1 MANCGLIKD
10 PKPHFRDLAL
20 LTKELCQFGKINRLP
35 LGLLNQRSNTEPTS
49 LMESYEVINV
59 TESDFK
65 HEIFYTNKSNR
76 AAVK

>member
-20 LTKELCQFGKINRLP
+20 LTKELCQFGKINLWVS
-35 LGLLNQRSNTEPTS
+35 LLNQRSNTEPTS
-49 LMESYEVINV
+49 LMESYEVIDV

-65 HEIFYTNKSNR
+65 HEIFYTNTSNR